1 MPNQILR
8 LFVLSLSVVAIAA
21 CDGQTIAPMQR
32 AAVDTG
38 AGSGTD
44 GSGDTGTVDTGADTA
59 ADTAADTEADT
70 AADSGGSSDTT
81 DSGDT
86 TGSGDT
92 GTVTERCPDGYARIE
107 PGTFTMGSPVE
118 EVGHEAD
125 EPQHLVTITRAFCMG
140 QREVDQGTWWD
151 QMGSNPSRYQ
161 GLAEDPDCWP
171 PACEPPNEP
180 GLDFPV
186 ERVSWDDVVLY
197 ANALSRREG
206 LAECY
211 TGSTFV
217 GLDCSGYRLP
227 TEAEWEYAARGGTT
241 TATYGDLDAVGW
253 YNGNSLGRPHAVG
266 RKAPNGFGLYDMLGN
281 VREWTGDWYGN
292 YPRTV
297 TDPTGPA
304 AGTYRVFR
312 GGSWLGEALWA
323 RAADRGTEAPDGRYG
338 NLGFRLART
347 TP

>member
-8 LFVLSLSVVAIAA
+8 LFVLLLSVVAIAA

-44 GSGDTGTVDTGADTA
+44 GSGDTGTVDAGADA
-59 ADTAADTEADT
+59 GADTAADTEADT
-70 AADSGGSSDTT
+70 AADTATDTAT
-81 DSGDT
+81 DTG
-86 TGSGDT
+86 GSGDT
-92 GTVTERCPDGYARIE
+92 GTVTERCPYGYTRIE
-107 PGTFTMGSPVE
+107 PGTFSMGSPVG
-118 EVGHEAD
+118 EVGHEPD

-171 PACEPPNEP
+171 PGCDPMNEP

-186 ERVSWDDVVLY
+186 EQVSWDDVVLY
-197 ANALSRREG
+197 ANALSRRAG

-217 GLDCSGYRLP
+217 GLDCAGYRLP

-241 TATYGDLDAVGW
+241 TATYGDLNAVGW
-253 YNGNSLGRPHAVG
+253 YNGNSDFRPHAVG
-266 RKAPNGFGLYDMLGN
+266 GKTANSFGLYDMLGN
-281 VREWTGDWYGN
+281 VWEWTGDWYGT
-292 YPRTV
+292 YPGTL
-297 TDPTGPA
+297 TDPTGPTT
-304 AGTYRVFR
+304 GSYRVVR
-312 GGSWLGEALWA
+312 GGSWITTAPGA
-323 RAADRGTEAPDGRYG
+323 RAAYRYYG
-338 NLGFRLART
+338 FTADIRYNALGFRLVKTAL
-347 TP
+347 